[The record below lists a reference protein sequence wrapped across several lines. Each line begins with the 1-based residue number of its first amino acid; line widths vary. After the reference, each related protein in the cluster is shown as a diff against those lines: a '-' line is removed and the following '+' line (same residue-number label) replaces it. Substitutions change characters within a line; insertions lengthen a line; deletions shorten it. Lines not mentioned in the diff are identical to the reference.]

1 MAAYDLEEQ
10 EQIAELKAFWNRHGN
25 TILVAISAALLV
37 VAGWRFWG
45 WYQGSQSAQAAAVYT
60 ELQRAAQAND
70 PKKVRELTGALLESH
85 PRSLYAALGALISA
99 KAHFDSGDLKTA
111 RVQLQWVIDKAR
123 DPEVQALARL
133 RLSAVLLDEK
143 AYDEALKALAVKPPA
158 SFEALFED
166 ARGEHVA
173 AQGKRAEARAAYQ
186 AALGKLGAGDNAA
199 RELIQLKLDAV
210 GSI

>member
-10 EQIAELKAFWNRHGN
+10 EQIAELKAFWNRYGN
-25 TILVAISAALLV
+25 LILVAISAALLA
-37 VAGWRFWG
+37 VAAWRFWG

-60 ELQRAAQAND
+60 ELQRAAGASD
-70 PKKVRELTGALLESH
+70 AKKVRELSGTLLESH
-85 PRSLYAALGALISA
+85 ANSLYAALGALISA

-111 RVQLQWVIDKAR
+111 RVQLQWVVDKAR
-123 DPEVQALARL
+123 DPEVQALGRL

-143 AYDEALKALAVKPPA
+143 AYDEALKVLAAKPPA

-166 ARGEHVA
+166 ARGDVLS

-186 AALGKLGAGDNAA
+186 AALSKLGSADTAP
-199 RELIQLKLDAV
+199 RELIQLKLDGV
-210 GSI
+210 GGN